1 MSDPIRRTR
10 RPAPELRESVKDI
23 TRVMI
28 VEKGLTEVKARV
40 IARAAQ
46 TSVGTVY
53 NLFGHLDDLVR
64 EINGETYDD
73 LYATVSSA
81 LEDARTAGHD
91 GRAQLTSLADA
102 YLTWVEANHSLWSA
116 TLTFNRSRPQSPDW
130 YLAKEAALLDVV
142 ADTLTAFSGLSEPER
157 QSYAR
162 ALWASVHGIVTM
174 AMGKSGLAIP
184 AGDVRDQYSFVVNAV
199 ADALEDDG

>member
-1 MSDPIRRTR
+1 MSDPIRRLR
-10 RPAPELRESVKDI
+10 RPTPELRQSVKDI

-28 VEKGLTEVKARV
+28 VEKGLSEVKARV
-40 IARAAQ
+40 IAKAAQ

-73 LYATVSSA
+73 LHATVTNALTRSRSA
-81 LEDARTAGHD
+81 GETARQ
-91 GRAQLTSLADA
+91 QLLSLADA
-102 YLTWVEANHSLWSA
+102 YLMWVESNHSLWSA

-130 YLAKEAALLDVV
+130 YTAKEVALLDVI
-142 ADTLTAFSGLSEPER
+142 ADALTAFTQLSEDER
-157 QSYAR
+157 QSHAR

-174 AMGKSGLAIP
+174 AMGRSGLTHP
-184 AGDVRDQYSFVVNAV
+184 PSEVKGQYGLIINAV
-199 ADALEDDG
+199 ADFLDD

>member
-40 IARAAQ
+40 IAKAAQ

-64 EINGETYDD
+64 EINSETYDD
-73 LYATVSSA
+73 LYATVTGA
-81 LEDARTAGHD
+81 LTQARTDGEDARQ
-91 GRAQLTSLADA
+91 QLLSLADA
-102 YLTWVEANHSLWSA
+102 YLEWVEANHSLWSA

-130 YLAKEAALLDVV
+130 YLAKEAALLDVI
-142 ADTLTAFSGLSEPER
+142 ADALTAFSRLSESDR
-157 QSYAR
+157 QSHAR

-174 AMGKSGLAIP
+174 AMGRSGLAIP
-184 AGDVRDQYSFVVNAV
+184 AGDVRNQYSFIIDAT
-199 ADALEDDG
+199 ADTLEN